1 MVTISP
7 KPVRAVGLLVLAVAA
22 PFAFTTLYVAITQGE
37 AVHSHVLH
45 QILLVLIAGSCIPF
59 VCWLPFRSAVRLV
72 LAVFLSLLLYVV
84 AWGYGFWAACAL
96 FHSCI

>member
-1 MVTISP
+1 MVAAMS
-7 KPVRAVGLLVLAVAA
+7 KPVRAAVLLLLAVSA
-22 PFAFTTLYVAITQGE
+22 PFALTTLYLTITQG
-37 AVHSHVLH
+37 ATVHSHLLH

-59 VCWLPFRSAVRLV
+59 VCWLPFTLAVRVV
-72 LAVFLSLLLYVV
+72 LAVFLSLVLYVV